1 MKNNEFENAYYKNC
15 PIHKK
20 EKMLFFRK
28 CWKCEVVSRAKT
40 ISEAKLLINFKKYLK

>member
-1 MKNNEFENAYYKNC
+1 MNL
-15 PIHKK
+15 KK
-20 EKMLFFRK
+20 HTIKTVLYTKKKKCYFFRR